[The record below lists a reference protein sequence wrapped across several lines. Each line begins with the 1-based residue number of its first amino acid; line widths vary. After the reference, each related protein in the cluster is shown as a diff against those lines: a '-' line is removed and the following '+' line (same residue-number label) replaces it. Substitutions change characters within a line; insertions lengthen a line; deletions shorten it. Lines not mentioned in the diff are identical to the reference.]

1 MFEILDMAP
10 PDAIMG
16 INEAFKRDPNKAKI
30 NLSIGVYKDGKGL
43 TPILPPVKK
52 AEDRILEEEFTK
64 SYLPIEGP
72 AEFATATQTL
82 IFGAGHAIVKEKRAV
97 TAHTPGGT
105 GALRVA
111 ADFIKT
117 VSPGAKVWLSDPT
130 WPNHPGIFE
139 SAGLTLET
147 YPYYNYAT
155 KELDFEKMIAALR
168 KVPKGDVVLL
178 HGCCHNPS
186 GMDPNEE
193 QWQALCDVASSQ
205 GWIPFFDFAY
215 QGLGDGLEQDAQGVR
230 TFCKTV
236 PEMFIANSY
245 SKNFGLYNER
255 VGGLTIVA
263 ESTDRAEHALSHL
276 KRVIRTNYSN
286 PPAHGAAIVTTVL
299 TDAAL
304 RRDWV
309 KEVQAMCDRINA
321 MRGLFVQSLR
331 DHGVEQDFS
340 FLARQKGMFSFSGLT
355 PKQVQRLR
363 DEHSIYMVG
372 NGRINVAGITENN
385 VNTLCAAIASVL
397 KEEAA
402 A

>member
-72 AEFATATQTL
+72 PEFATATQNLVLGT
-82 IFGAGHAIVKEKRAV
+82 GHPIVKEKRAV

-111 ADFIKT
+111 GDFIKT
-117 VSPGAKVWLSDPT
+117 VSPGAKVWLSEPT

-139 SAGLTLET
+139 SSGLTLET

-193 QWQALCDVASSQ
+193 QWQALCEVASAQ
-205 GWIPFFDFAY
+205 GWLPFFDFAY

-230 TFCKTV
+230 TFCKSI
-236 PEMFIANSY
+236 PEMFISNSY

-255 VGGLTIVA
+255 VGGLTIIA
-263 ESTDRAEHALSHL
+263 ENTDRAEHALSHL

-321 MRGLFVQSLR
+321 MRGLFVQTLR

-355 PKQVQRLR
+355 PQQVKRLR

-385 VNTLCAAIASVL
+385 VDTLCAAIASVL